1 MSPETHGD
9 TGSATDRNDAPQ
21 AHARSLF
28 QRLCGRPL
36 MDMAVLLLIAVIFSG
51 LHQPGHVLGDT
62 DIWWHLADAR
72 YVTQTHHFI
81 HTDPYSFTLNG
92 QSWVNPEWLSE
103 MPFWF
108 GYQAFGLIGISYA
121 TFLGIA
127 ANVLFLY
134 WRNYLKAG
142 NPGVALWTAAL
153 GFFLMSVNTNA
164 RTILFAY
171 IALTA
176 ELAILE
182 AAERGNKRL
191 LWLLPPIFCIWINL
205 HGSWII
211 GIFLLCVYIL
221 SGWFRVELGLLQQPA
236 FPPADRK
243 RLLSVLASSVLVL
256 LINPYGWRL
265 IWNPFDMALNQTL
278 NIDNVQEWQPLN
290 LAWLGGKAALLAIVL
305 MVIANAVRGRKW
317 QVYELAF
324 VFFAWYAAFDHA
336 RFTFLAAVL
345 TTPILAKDL
354 TRSFFPEFTQKTIP
368 AFNLLIAAGCI
379 FVVAWF
385 LKPSTKLDERMATD
399 WPLQTIAS
407 IQPNWR
413 TLNQEHLGGLMDFNG
428 KPSFIDTRWD
438 IFEHH
443 GEMKDFI
450 NILRLH
456 DSLDLLDKYRIDHV
470 LVRQDESLSYL
481 LEHTRGWSILRQE
494 GTGHDQYTLF
504 ARTPGSAAAC
514 MAAPAQATPMH

>member
-1 MSPETHGD
+1 
-9 TGSATDRNDAPQ
+9 
-21 AHARSLF
+21 
-28 QRLCGRPL
+28 
-36 MDMAVLLLIAVIFSG
+36 MDMAVLLLIAVVFSG

-62 DIWWHLADAR
+62 DIWWHIADAR
-72 YVTQTHHFI
+72 QVTETHHFI
-81 HTDPYSFTLNG
+81 HTDPYSFTLKG
-92 QSWVNPEWLSE
+92 QPWVNPEWLSE
-103 MPFWF
+103 MPFWL
-108 GYQAFGLIGISYA
+108 GYKAFGLIGISYA

-171 IALTA
+171 VALTA

-182 AAERGNKRL
+182 ATERGNKRL
-191 LWLLPPIFCIWINL
+191 LWLLPPIFSVWINL

-211 GIFLLCVYIL
+211 GMFLLCVYIL
-221 SGWFRVELGLLQQPA
+221 CGWFRVELGLLEQPA
-236 FPPADRK
+236 FSREDRN
-243 RLLSVLASSVLVL
+243 RLLFVTALSL
-256 LINPYGWRL
+256 LMLLLNPYGWRL
-265 IWNPFDMALNQTL
+265 IWNPFDMALNQNL
-278 NIDNVQEWQPLN
+278 NIANVQEWQPLN
-290 LAWLGGKAALLAIVL
+290 LAWLGGKAALLAIAL
-305 MVIANAVRGRKW
+305 MVIANAMRTRKW

-345 TTPILAKDL
+345 TTPLLAKDL
-354 TRSFFPEFTQKTIP
+354 TRSFFPDFTEKTIP
-368 AFNLLIAAGCI
+368 ALNLVIAVGCL

-385 LKPSTKLDERMATD
+385 FRPSTKLEQRMAAD

-407 IQPNWR
+407 IQSNWR
-413 TLNQEHLGGLMDFNG
+413 TLNQEHLGGLMDFER

-450 NILRLH
+450 NILRLQ
-456 DSLDLLDKYRIDHV
+456 DSLNLLDKYQIDHV
-470 LVRQDESLSYL
+470 LVRQDESLAYL
-481 LEHTRGWSILRQE
+481 LEHSPGWVVTRQE
-494 GTGHDQYTLF
+494 GEGHDQYTLF
-504 ARTPGSAAAC
+504 ARAAGTIAC
-514 MAAPAQATPMH
+514 PSGNALPTIAPAH